1 MAARLGGVISP
12 VFGFSVP
19 PAASLI
25 VWGVVLCLAGLST
38 KLLVPEPGK
47 PAAAGAPAIVANT
60 AGIAL
65 LDLDRAGGDGDKLG
79 A

>member
-47 PAAAGAPAIVANT
+47 PAAAGAPAVANT
-60 AGIAL
+60 GIAL
-65 LDLDRAGGDGDKLG
+65 LDRHAGDDGDKLG